1 MGLRTPL
8 ISIIMPAYNAENT
21 IQLAI
26 SSVINQSFADWELL
40 VVNDCS
46 TDKTDEI
53 LRSFAKTDARIIV
66 IENKDNQGVSM
77 SRHNGVV
84 ASKGTWIAF
93 LDSDDV
99 WREDKLEKQ
108 LAVQKK
114 TNASL
119 LFTGSAFMDNNGDP
133 IDYYLHAPERLTYHD
148 LLKQNLLSNSS
159 SLVKAELI
167 KKYESIGDQMHED
180 YATWLKIMRTGIDAY
195 GVDEP
200 LLIYRLSSGSKSSN
214 KIKAAKMNWNT
225 YRYVGLNVFASI
237 YYMFFYT
244 INGIKKYKNLK

>member
-77 SRHNGVV
+77 LRHNGVV

>member
-119 LFTGSAFMDNNGDP
+119 LLTGSAFMDNNGDP